1 MELDARSKRTLVVF
15 MAAALLSCHGGGSDP
30 PSTPPPSS
38 TSGLD
43 QRPSNLTC
51 IAPARATGNSTLSV
65 QRAFPNL
72 TFLEPVA
79 MLQAPGDDS
88 RWFVVEQNGIVRV
101 FANQPNVAT
110 SQVFMDIDDRVVQL
124 SQSEAGMLG
133 LAFHPSFPANNR
145 VYVNYSS
152 QSTGAFRSVTSEF
165 TSPDGG
171 LTIDPNSE
179 RVLLSV
185 NKNFD
190 NHNGGQLAFGPNDG
204 FLYLGLGDGGGGNDP
219 SGNAQNPQRL
229 LGKMLRIDVS
239 SQPGGAPYA
248 IPSGASGNPFAAN
261 PRCNVDGTG
270 TQSCPEIFALGL
282 RNPWRCSFDMAGTR
296 ELFCADVQQDSFEEV
311 NIITRG
317 ANYGWRRMEGD
328 KCFDYVN
335 PKVHPATC
343 DKTGL
348 TEPIIV
354 YKNCTAQ
361 PQGCLGISI
370 TGGYVYRGA
379 HQPWQ
384 GKYIFGD
391 WSKSFAEMD
400 GQIFFGTKGADG
412 KWTMEVAQVEG
423 TKPIPYILAFA
434 QDERGEVYALTSIST
449 GPVGGHDKIYRIVPA
464 N

>member
-1 MELDARSKRTLVVF
+1 
-15 MAAALLSCHGGGSDP
+15 
-30 PSTPPPSS
+30 
-38 TSGLD
+38 
-43 QRPSNLTC
+43 
-51 IAPARATGNSTLSV
+51 
-65 QRAFPNL
+65 
-72 TFLEPVA
+72 
-79 MLQAPGDDS
+79 
-88 RWFVVEQNGIVRV
+88 
-101 FANQPNVAT
+101 
-110 SQVFMDIDDRVVQL
+110 
-124 SQSEAGMLG
+124 
-133 LAFHPSFPANNR
+133 
-145 VYVNYSS
+145 
-152 QSTGAFRSVTSEF
+152 
-165 TSPDGG
+165 
-171 LTIDPNSE
+171 
-179 RVLLSV
+179 
-185 NKNFD
+185 
-190 NHNGGQLAFGPNDG
+190 
-204 FLYLGLGDGGGGNDP
+204 
-219 SGNAQNPQRL
+219 
-229 LGKMLRIDVS
+229 
-239 SQPGGAPYA
+239 
-248 IPSGASGNPFAAN
+248 
-261 PRCNVDGTG
+261 
-270 TQSCPEIFALGL
+270 
-282 RNPWRCSFDMAGTR
+282 MAGTR

-348 TEPIIV
+348 TEPILV